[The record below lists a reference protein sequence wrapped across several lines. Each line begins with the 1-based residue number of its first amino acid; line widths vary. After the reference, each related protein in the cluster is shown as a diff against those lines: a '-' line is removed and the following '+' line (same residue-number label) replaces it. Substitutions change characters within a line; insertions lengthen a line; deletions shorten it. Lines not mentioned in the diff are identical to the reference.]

1 MGHSDIQHMHRPSL
15 DPDEVAKFTAMAD
28 AWWDPKGKFRPLH
41 KFNPVR
47 LTYIRD
53 AAVRH
58 FGLDD
63 TARRPFE
70 GLTLLDIGCGGG
82 LVSEPMTR
90 LGATVTGVDA
100 SEANIKTALTHAEQ
114 GGLEIDYRAGTAE
127 ALIEAGE
134 GPYDIVLN
142 LEVVEHVADPGAFLA
157 DTANLVKPEQLEVLR
172 GLIALQK
179 QAAENLD
186 SRSFIEHDEAFHKAI
201 ADIIDSDYAWKIVE
215 AARFQTDRVRML
227 SLPEASPLPRLIRQH
242 EAILHGLET
251 GDGDAASNATR
262 RHLREILIALPRIAA
277 AHPDLF
283 SDSQLPEHCQH
294 LVPEDC

>member
-28 AWWDPKGKFRPLH
+28 AWWDQKGKFRPLH

-157 DTANLVKPEQLEVLR
+157 DTANLVKPGGLMIVATLNKTPKAFALAVVGAEYVL
-172 GLIALQK
+172 G
-179 QAAENLD
+179 
-186 SRSFIEHDEAFHKAI
+186 
-201 ADIIDSDYAWKIVE
+201 W
-215 AARFQTDRVRML
+215 
-227 SLPEASPLPRLIRQH
+227 LPRGTHDWSKFLKPDIVLNAL
-242 EAILHGLET
+242 EGAGLET
-251 GDGDAASNATR
+251 DPPQGVSYSPLNDSWRLTGDTDVNYMVLAR
-262 RHLREILIALPRIAA
+262 R
-277 AHPDLF
+277 
-283 SDSQLPEHCQH
+283 PE
-294 LVPEDC
+294 